1 MQVLLGHEAAH
12 AKHII
17 ALGDAKFTKIFGEMA
32 LVGRRNSIIYKAHT
46 LRAAVLRGDKIADYV
61 GNHYYPIGKAAAKH
75 LAKSQH
81 HLSRSTPLLAVVVG
95 TMVRENHLHTQQA
108 GKRSDKCRTYGMNV
122 HHIGT
127 ESARCNHSTH
137 SVHYCLKSLLTWRG
151 DIHKL
156 HAMPLGERVGNIA
169 AAAHHRHIIS

>member
-17 ALGDAKFTKIFGEMA
+17 SLSNAKFTKIFGEMA

-61 GNHYYPIGKAAAKH
+61 GNHDHPIGKAAAKH
-75 LAKSQH
+75 LAKPQH
-81 HLSRSTPLLAVVVG
+81 HLSRSAPLVAVVVG
-95 TMVRENHLHTQQA
+95 TMVRENHLHAQQP
-108 GKRSDKCRTYGMNV
+108 GKRSDKSRTDGMNV
-122 HHIGT
+122 HHI
-127 ESARCNHSTH
+127 SSKPARSNHRAH
-137 SVHYCLKSLLTWRG
+137 SVHNSLKRLLARCG
-151 DIHKL
+151 NIYKL

>member
-32 LVGRRNSIIYKAHT
+32 LVGHRNSIIYKAHT

-61 GNHYYPIGKAAAKH
+61 GNHYYPIGKATTKH
-75 LAKSQH
+75 LTKTQH
-81 HLSRSTPLLAVVVG
+81 HLSGNAPLVAVVVG
-95 TMVRENHLHTQQA
+95 TMVRENHLHTQQS
-108 GKRSDKCRTYGMNV
+108 GKRSDKSRTDGVNV
-122 HHIGT
+122 HHICT
-127 ESARCNHSTH
+127 EPARSNHSTH
-137 SVHYCLKSLLTWRG
+137 SVHYGLKSLLAWRG

>member
-17 ALGDAKFTKIFGEMA
+17 SLSNAKFTKIFGEMA

-46 LRAAVLRGDKIADYV
+46 LRATVLRGDKIADYV
-61 GNHYYPIGKAAAKH
+61 GNHDHPIGKAAAKH
-75 LAKSQH
+75 LAKPQH
-81 HLSRSTPLLAVVVG
+81 HLSSSAPLIAVVVG
-95 TMVRENHLHTQQA
+95 TMVRENHLHAQQP

-122 HHIGT
+122 HHICT
-127 ESARCNHSTH
+127 ESARSNHSTH
-137 SVHYCLKSLLTWRG
+137 SVHYGLKSLLAWSG
-151 DIHKL
+151 NIHKL
-156 HAMPLGERVGNIA
+156 NAMPLGERVGNIA